1 MAQADPR
8 ALEVLYDRHVRAM
21 YGLALRILAD
31 HGEAETAV
39 RAVLSDAWFRLETD
53 DGAEPTASWLIA
65 ATRRRAIEQLRARS
79 APPED
84 PAVVELPTPAMAD
97 ERPPLPAEAVSKLRA
112 GLAALPVIERTAI
125 ELAGL
130 EGMTASQ
137 IAERLELP
145 PETVRTRIRNGLLS
159 LRETPD
165 GMTERIDDNCDGRA
179 ALYALGALGEAERS
193 RFEED
198 LEASLDCVREV
209 KSLLPVAHHLP
220 QTALPIDPP
229 PALRERVLR
238 EVAGWTPEH
247 PEPEPATHEEPAIP
261 PTTAPS
267 PPAVRRKSGIG
278 PLFWVVALLLVAV
291 AGGGGS
297 YVAALHRQ
305 IADLRADA
313 QSANTRADILELEA
327 TVADLEAARRDEV
340 IAIAI
345 DPTVRSLTLAGQP
358 LAPVGTGRALWTESG
373 TMAFLAAG
381 LPPPPEGE
389 TYQLWFVTPEAAP
402 VPGAL
407 ILPEPG
413 GSATVTLQ
421 IPEGVTPAAMAVTI
435 EPAGGASQPT
445 GDVYLLSEP

>member
-8 ALEVLYDRHVRAM
+8 ALEALYDRHVRAM

-39 RAVLSDAWFRLETD
+39 RAVFSDAWSRLEAD
-53 DGAEPTASWLIA
+53 DGAEPTASRLLA

-79 APPED
+79 APPDD
-84 PAVVELPTPAMAD
+84 PAVVELPMPAMAD

-125 ELAGL
+125 EFAGL
-130 EGMTASQ
+130 EGMTAGQ

-145 PETVRTRIRNGLLS
+145 PETVQTRIRNGLLS
-159 LRETPD
+159 LREDPD
-165 GMTERIDDNCDGRA
+165 GMTGRIDDNCDGRA

-193 RFEED
+193 RFEEH
-198 LEASLDCVREV
+198 LETSLDCVREV

-238 EVAGWTPEH
+238 EVAGWTPEP
-247 PEPEPATHEEPAIP
+247 PEPESATHEEPAIP
-261 PTTAPS
+261 PTTAPR

-278 PLFWVVALLLVAV
+278 PLFWIVALLLVAV

-305 IADLRADA
+305 IADLQADA

-340 IAIAI
+340 IAIAV

-358 LAPVGTGRALWTESG
+358 LAPVGAGRALWTESG
-373 TMAFLAAG
+373 AMAFLATG

>member
-1 MAQADPR
+1 MAEADPR
-8 ALEVLYDRHVRAM
+8 DLEALYDRHVRAM

-39 RAVLSDAWFRLETD
+39 QAVFSDAWSRLEAD
-53 DGAEPTASWLIA
+53 DGAEPTASRLLA

-79 APPED
+79 APPDD
-84 PAVVELPTPAMAD
+84 PAVVELPMPAMAD

-130 EGMTASQ
+130 EGMTAGQ

-145 PETVRTRIRNGLLS
+145 PETVRTRIRSGLLS
-159 LRETPD
+159 LREDPA
-165 GMTERIDDNCDGRA
+165 GMTDRIDDNCDGRA

-193 RFEED
+193 RFEEH

-209 KSLLPVAHHLP
+209 KSLLPVARHLP

-238 EVAGWTPEH
+238 EVAGWTPEP
-247 PEPEPATHEEPAIP
+247 PEPEPATHEEPAISHARGPTP
-261 PTTAPS
+261 PSA
-267 PPAVRRKSGIG
+267 RRKSGLG
-278 PLFWVVALLLVAV
+278 PLFWLVALLLVAV
-291 AGGGGS
+291 AGVGGS

-358 LAPVGTGRALWTESG
+358 LAPVGAGRALWTESG
-373 TMAFLAAG
+373 TMAFLATG

-407 ILPEPG
+407 ILPEAG
-413 GSATVTLQ
+413 GSASVTLQ

>member
-1 MAQADPR
+1 M
-8 ALEVLYDRHVRAM
+8 
-21 YGLALRILAD
+21 
-31 HGEAETAV
+31 
-39 RAVLSDAWFRLETD
+39 TD
-53 DGAEPTASWLIA
+53 
-65 ATRRRAIEQLRARS
+65 
-79 APPED
+79 
-84 PAVVELPTPAMAD
+84 
-97 ERPPLPAEAVSKLRA
+97 
-112 GLAALPVIERTAI
+112 
-125 ELAGL
+125 
-130 EGMTASQ
+130 
-137 IAERLELP
+137 
-145 PETVRTRIRNGLLS
+145 
-159 LRETPD
+159 
-165 GMTERIDDNCDGRA
+165 RIDDDYSDRA

-193 RFEED
+193 RFEEH
-198 LEASLDCVREV
+198 LETSLDCVREV

-220 QTALPIDPP
+220 QTALPVDPP

-238 EVAGWTPEH
+238 EVAGWTPA
-247 PEPEPATHEEPAIP
+247 PDGPPGLAPAAS
-261 PTTAPS
+261 A
-267 PPAVRRKSGIG
+267 PPAPPKSGLG

-297 YVAALHRQ
+297 YVATLHRE
-305 IADLRADA
+305 IADLQADA

-358 LAPVGTGRALWTESG
+358 LAPVGAGRALWTESG
-373 TMAFLAAG
+373 LMAFLATG

-402 VPGAL
+402 VPAAL
-407 ILPEPG
+407 VLPEAG
-413 GSATVTLQ
+413 GSAIVTLQ

>member
-1 MAQADPR
+1 M
-8 ALEVLYDRHVRAM
+8 
-21 YGLALRILAD
+21 
-31 HGEAETAV
+31 
-39 RAVLSDAWFRLETD
+39 TD
-53 DGAEPTASWLIA
+53 
-65 ATRRRAIEQLRARS
+65 
-79 APPED
+79 
-84 PAVVELPTPAMAD
+84 
-97 ERPPLPAEAVSKLRA
+97 
-112 GLAALPVIERTAI
+112 
-125 ELAGL
+125 
-130 EGMTASQ
+130 
-137 IAERLELP
+137 
-145 PETVRTRIRNGLLS
+145 
-159 LRETPD
+159 
-165 GMTERIDDNCDGRA
+165 RIDDNYSDRA

-193 RFEED
+193 RFEEH
-198 LEASLDCVREV
+198 LETSMDCVREV
-209 KSLLPVAHHLP
+209 NSLLPVAHHLP

-238 EVAGWTPEH
+238 EVAGWTPES
-247 PEPEPATHEEPAIP
+247 PEPPEPGPAPREEPVIRPAP
-261 PTTAPS
+261 DPTP
-267 PPAVRRKSGIG
+267 PPAPRKSGLG
-278 PLFWVVALLLVAV
+278 PLFWLVALLLVAV

-305 IADLRADA
+305 MADLQADA

-373 TMAFLAAG
+373 LMAFLATG

-402 VPGAL
+402 VPAAL
-407 ILPEPG
+407 ILPEAG